1 VGLIARVLEE
11 TGISTACIVMRREVA
26 QNVKP
31 PRTLF
36 VRFPL
41 GAPCGPANDAETHRT
56 VIRQALDVLATAQ
69 EPGTIVDSPLQWKR
83 EIGGS

>member
-1 VGLIARVLEE
+1 MLEE
-11 TGISTACIVMRREVA
+11 AGISTVCVNMRREVA

-41 GAPCGPANDAETHRT
+41 GAPLGPPGDGETHRA
-56 VIRQALDVLATAQ
+56 VILEALQVLTKAT
-69 EPGTIVDSPLQWKR
+69 EPGTIVDSARLWKR
-83 EIGGS
+83 

>member
-11 TGISTACIVMRREVA
+11 TGISTVCIVMRREVA

-41 GAPCGPANDAETHRT
+41 GAPCGPANQVETHRA
-56 VIRQALDVLATAQ
+56 VIRQALDVLSTAQ
-69 EPGTIVDSPLQWKR
+69 IPGTIVDSPVQWKR
-83 EIGGS
+83 ENSGM

>member
-1 VGLIARVLEE
+1 VLEE
-11 TGISTACIVMRREVA
+11 TGISTVCINMRREVA

-41 GAPCGPANDAETHRT
+41 GAPLGPAGDSETHRA
-56 VIRQALDVLATAQ
+56 VILEALQVLIKAT
-69 EPGTIVDSPLQWKR
+69 EPGTIVDSARMWKR
-83 EIGGS
+83 

>member
-1 VGLIARVLEE
+1 MATV
-11 TGISTACIVMRREVA
+11 CINLRREVA

-41 GAPCGPANDAETHRT
+41 GAPLGPAGFSETHRA
-56 VIRQALDVLATAQ
+56 VILEALQALVEAT
-69 EPGTIVDSPLQWKR
+69 EPGTIVDSARLWKR
-83 EIGGS
+83 

>member
-1 VGLIARVLEE
+1 MGLIARTLEQ
-11 TGISTACIVMRREVA
+11 TGISTVCIVMRREVA

-36 VRFPL
+36 VHFPL
-41 GAPCGPANDAETHRT
+41 GAPLGPANDAETHRS

-69 EPGTIVDSPLQWKR
+69 EPGIIVDSPLKWKR
-83 EIGGS
+83 

>member
-1 VGLIARVLEE
+1 
-11 TGISTACIVMRREVA
+11 MRREVA

-41 GAPCGPANDAETHRT
+41 GAPLGPAGDSETHRA
-56 VIRQALDVLATAQ
+56 VILEALQVLVEGT
-69 EPGTIVDSPLQWKR
+69 EPGTIVDSARMWKR
-83 EIGGS
+83 